1 MKTPS
6 ITLKRAKEL
15 LDYDPLTGRLT
26 WKTQQ
31 GLARVGEEVG
41 SIQGGYRK
49 TTIDR
54 EQIKV
59 HRLVWFVA
67 NGAWPSGQID
77 HIDGNKLN
85 NAISNLR
92 DVSMSINMQNRYAI
106 RRTNSDLPMGVTKN
120 GHGKFIANIR
130 IGIFDTADEA
140 GAAFMRTKR
149 FIHEGCVR

>member
-1 MKTPS
+1 MKTPI
-6 ITLKRAKEL
+6 ITLARAREL
-15 LDYDPLTGRLT
+15 LDYNPLTGIFT
-26 WKTQQ
+26 WKVRQ
-31 GLARVGEEVG
+31 GLARVGDEVG

-54 EQIKV
+54 EQIKL
-59 HRLVWFVA
+59 HRLAWFMT

-85 NAISNLR
+85 NAIVNLR

-106 RRTNSDLPMGVTKN
+106 RRRDSDLPMGVTKN

-130 IGIFDTADEA
+130 IGVFNTADEA
-140 GAAFMRTKR
+140 GAAFMRAKR
-149 FIHEGCVR
+149 LIHDGCTR